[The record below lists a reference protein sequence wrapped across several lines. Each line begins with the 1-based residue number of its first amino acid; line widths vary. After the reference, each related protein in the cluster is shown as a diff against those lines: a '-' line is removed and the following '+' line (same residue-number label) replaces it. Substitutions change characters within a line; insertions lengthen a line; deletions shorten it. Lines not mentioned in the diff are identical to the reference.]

1 MRRPSDSTEGIRTAD
16 PAVVSTSTR
25 QMRHGKGGTGARSLT
40 WAYLV
45 ALFVVYLLLLGW
57 IVIWK
62 LETPWVGEDR
72 AIKLVPFLTT
82 RQAGPSAPAEV
93 LVNLVLFVPFGLY
106 LGLLAPS
113 QPWWRAAGTVVGAS
127 LALEITQYLLGVGRS
142 DVTDVVVNLVGGLA
156 GLGLLALAGGRLQR
170 RTVGVMTL
178 CCSIGTAL
186 VLLGAGLHL
195 VSAAHLVHVKD
206 AGPLAQT
213 LGADHLTP
221 TGVAV
226 RGDR

>member
-1 MRRPSDSTEGIRTAD
+1 MRRPSDSAERTRTAD

-25 QMRHGKGGTGARSLT
+25 LMGHGAEGTGARSLT
-40 WAYLV
+40 SAYLV

-62 LETPWVGEDR
+62 LEVPWVGGER
-72 AIKLVPFLTT
+72 VIKLVPFLATSE
-82 RQAGPSAPAEV
+82 AGASAPAEV

-106 LGLLAPS
+106 LGLLAPAR
-113 QPWWRAAGTVVGAS
+113 PWWRAAGTVVLAS
-127 LALEITQYLLGVGRS
+127 LVLEITQYLLGVGRS
-142 DVTDVVVNLVGGLA
+142 DITDVVVNLVGGLA
-156 GLGLLALAGGRLQR
+156 GLGLLALAGGGQHR

-213 LGADHLTP
+213 LGS
-221 TGVAV
+221 
-226 RGDR
+226 